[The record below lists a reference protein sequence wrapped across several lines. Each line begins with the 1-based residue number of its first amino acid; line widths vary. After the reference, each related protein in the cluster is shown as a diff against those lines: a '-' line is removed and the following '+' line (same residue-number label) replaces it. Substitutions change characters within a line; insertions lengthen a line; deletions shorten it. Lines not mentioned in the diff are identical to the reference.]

1 MSRKPLL
8 GELLVE
14 RNLVSQ
20 ETVDTALRVQVGGN
34 RRLGYILVRMKEI
47 SADQLAETLAQQL
60 NTPIIT
66 IDEKFSAEV
75 RKTLPRYLCRQYGV
89 LPLALTANNI
99 LQMAMSDPSD
109 GDAISDLEHYTGK
122 VIEPFLARHSEI
134 DREIGRR
141 IPLGLKDII
150 TPRANT
156 LVTRIAAVGA
166 LVMVIG
172 LGFFTFDYIE
182 KSYYGTISKTDSQVM
197 YKNHDLMLGVD
208 KAGKIT
214 ILGHGAF
221 SKGYYSVSFNN
232 PEMLKVFL
240 KSKQDDFSE
249 KQRTWLEWAIKQADT
264 DYLSKNLV
272 SGK

>member
-8 GELLVE
+8 GELLVQQ
-14 RNLVSQ
+14 NLVSQ
-20 ETVDTALRVQVGGN
+20 EIIDTALRVQVGGN

-60 NTPIIT
+60 NVPIIA
-66 IDEKFSAEV
+66 IGEKFSPEV
-75 RKTLPRYLCRQYGV
+75 KKTLPRYLCRQYDV
-89 LPLALTANNI
+89 LPLALTGNNI

-109 GDAISDLEHYTGK
+109 GDAISDLEHYTGN
-122 VIEPFLARHSEI
+122 VIEPFLARHSDI

-156 LVTRIAAVGA
+156 LITRVAAVGA
-166 LVMVIG
+166 LAMVIA
-172 LGFFTFDYIE
+172 LGVFTFDYME
-182 KSYYGTISKTDSQVM
+182 KSYYGTISETDSQVM

-208 KAGKIT
+208 KTGKVT

-232 PEMLKVFL
+232 PEMLRVFL
-240 KSKQDDFSE
+240 KNKEKDFSD
-249 KQRTWLEWAIKQADT
+249 KQRTWLDWAIKQADI
-264 DYLSKNLV
+264 DYSGNLV
-272 SGK
+272 SNK